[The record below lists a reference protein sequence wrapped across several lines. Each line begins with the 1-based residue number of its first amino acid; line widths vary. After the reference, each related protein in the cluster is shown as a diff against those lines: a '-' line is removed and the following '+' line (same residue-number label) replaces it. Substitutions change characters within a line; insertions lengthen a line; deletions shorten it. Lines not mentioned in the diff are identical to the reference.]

1 MSFIPYDGT
10 VITSWKNEEVDA
22 MNEEELTLHFEE
34 LKKELDGKITDDQLM
49 KELNT
54 YLNEYRVTVDAAKR
68 GIKRK
73 YGADSSS
80 SFMTADTLSKKIGE
94 LKGTEMN
101 VDITAKAVYVD
112 KKQITVRGNLKTI
125 VSGILGD
132 ETGTAPFT
140 IWEGDNV
147 DLEKGEVYLFKNAY
161 TKTWNERVQI
171 NLGSRGKVEKA
182 EGIRVD
188 VPERTIT
195 MEATEVKIG
204 DIREGMGNVTV
215 TGRIMSVEE
224 RNITVKGEPKVV
236 YSGII
241 ADDSGKIQFSA
252 WNDYDLKEGESI
264 CVKNAYIRAWR
275 GIPQLNLGDK
285 CEVSRVDDSFGEID
299 MSVSKKTV
307 EDIISI
313 GGGLDLS
320 VTGTVVDLRA
330 GSGLIWRCPECNRSV
345 LNGECTTHGRVEPIT
360 DLRMKLILDDG
371 TGAISAIVN
380 RQDTEKLTGITL
392 EAAEG
397 LAKARGDSEIVARE
411 IAELMIMRKM
421 TATGNV
427 LSDDF
432 GPMMIVS
439 EVNIEDVDVVA
450 EAEKLYDEVEGA
462 L

>member
-1 MSFIPYDGT
+1 MST
-10 VITSWKNEEVDA
+10 AITSRKREEADT
-22 MNEEELTLHFEE
+22 MNDEEIHLHFEE
-34 LKKELDGKITDDQLM
+34 LKKELEGKIDDALLK

-54 YLNEYRVTVDAAKR
+54 YLNEYRVTPEAAKR
-68 GIKRK
+68 GIRRK
-73 YGADSSS
+73 YGADDSS
-80 SFMTADTLSKKIGE
+80 SFMTADTLAKKIGE

-112 KKQITVRGNLKTI
+112 KKQITVRGNPKTI

-140 IWEGDNV
+140 IWEGENV
-147 DLEKGEVYLFKNAY
+147 ELEKGAVYLFKNAY
-161 TKTWNERVQI
+161 TKQWNERVQV

-182 EGIRVD
+182 EGVRVD
-188 VPERTIT
+188 VPERTAAA
-195 MEATEVKIG
+195 ESAEVKIA
-204 DIREGMGNVTV
+204 DIREGMGDVTV
-215 TGRIMSVEE
+215 TGRIISIEE
-224 RNITVKGEPKVV
+224 RNITVKGEPKTVR
-236 YSGII
+236 SGII

-252 WNDYDLKEGESI
+252 WNDYGLKEKETI
-264 CVKNAYIRAWR
+264 CVKNAYIRAWK

-299 MSVSKKTV
+299 IAVSKKTV
-307 EDIISI
+307 ADIIAA

-360 DLRMKLILDDG
+360 DLRMKLIIDDG

-380 RQDTEKLTGITL
+380 RQDTEILTGVTL

-411 IAELMIMRKM
+411 MAELVVMRKM
-421 TATGNV
+421 TVSGNV
-427 LSDDF
+427 MSDDF

-439 EVNIEDVDVVA
+439 DARIEVIDVEA
-450 EAEKLYDEVEGA
+450 EAEALYNEVEAA

>member
-1 MSFIPYDGT
+1 MG
-10 VITSWKNEEVDA
+10 KREVDA
-22 MNEEELTLHFEE
+22 MNEEELQLHFEE
-34 LKKELDGKITDDQLM
+34 LKKELDGKIDDAQLK

-54 YLNEYRVTVDAAKR
+54 YLNEYRVTAEAAKR

-73 YGADSSS
+73 YGVDGSS
-80 SFMTADTLSKKIGE
+80 SFMTADTLSKKIDE

-112 KKQITVRGNLKTI
+112 KKQITVRGTPKMI
-125 VSGILGD
+125 ISGILGD
-132 ETGTAPFT
+132 ETSTAPFT
-140 IWEGDNV
+140 IWEGENV
-147 DLEKGEVYLFKNAY
+147 ELEKGEVYLFKNAY
-161 TKTWNERVQI
+161 TKLWNERVQI

-195 MEATEVKIG
+195 AESTEVKIG
-204 DIREGMGNVTV
+204 NIKEGMGDVTV
-215 TGRIMSVEE
+215 TGRIMSVEQ
-224 RNITVKGEPKVV
+224 RNITVKGEAKVV
-236 YSGII
+236 YSGIM
-241 ADDSGKIQFSA
+241 ADDSGKIQYSA
-252 WNDYDLKEGESI
+252 WNDYSLKEGESI
-264 CVKNAYIRAWR
+264 CVKNAYIRSWK

-299 MSVSKKTV
+299 MSVSKKTIA
-307 EDIISI
+307 DIIAV

-320 VTGTVVDLRA
+320 VTGTVVDMRA
-330 GSGLIWRCPECNRSV
+330 GSGLIRRCPQCNRSV
-345 LNGECTTHGRVEPIT
+345 LNGECTAHGKVEPIN

-371 TGAISAIVN
+371 TGAISAVVN
-380 RQDTEKLTGITL
+380 RQDTERLTGITL
-392 EAAEG
+392 AAAEG

-411 IAELMIMRKM
+411 MAGLIIMRRM
-421 TATGNV
+421 TMTGNV

-432 GPMMIVS
+432 GPMMIVNDAKV
-439 EVNIEDVDVVA
+439 ETVDVAA

>member
-1 MSFIPYDGT
+1 MQRVLT
-10 VITSWKNEEVDA
+10 ITSWKNEEVDA
-22 MNEEELTLHFEE
+22 MNEEELQIHFEE
-34 LKKELDGKITDDQLM
+34 LKKELNGKIDDAQLM

-54 YLNEYRVTVDAAKR
+54 YLNEYRVTPEAAKR

-73 YGADSSS
+73 YGADGST
-80 SFMTADTLSKKIGE
+80 SFMTADSLSKKIE
-94 LKGTEMN
+94 DLKGTEMN
-101 VDITAKAVYVD
+101 VDITAKAVYID
-112 KKQITVRGNLKTI
+112 KKQITVRGTPKVI
-125 VSGILGD
+125 ISGILGD

-140 IWEGDNV
+140 IWEGENV
-147 DLEKGEVYLFKNAY
+147 ELEKGVVYLFKNAY
-161 TKTWNERVQI
+161 TKLWNDKVQI
-171 NLGSRGKVEKA
+171 NLGARGKVEKA
-182 EGIRVD
+182 EGVRVD
-188 VPERTIT
+188 VPERTIAV
-195 MEATEVKIG
+195 ESKEVKIG
-204 DIREGMGNVTV
+204 DIREGIGDVTV
-215 TGRIMSVEE
+215 TGRIMSVEQ
-224 RNITVKGEPKVV
+224 RNITVKGEAKIV

-241 ADDSGKIQFSA
+241 ADDSGKIQYSA
-252 WNDYDLKEGESI
+252 WNDHGLKEGETI

-299 MSVSKKTV
+299 MTVSKKTIA
-307 EDIISI
+307 DIISV

-330 GSGLIWRCPECNRSV
+330 GSGLIWRCPHCNRSV

-380 RQDTEKLTGITL
+380 RQDTERLTGITL
-392 EAAEG
+392 AAAEG

-411 IAELMIMRKM
+411 MAQLVIMRRM
-421 TATGNV
+421 TVTGNV

-432 GPMMIVS
+432 GPMMIVNTA
-439 EVNIEDVDVVA
+439 EVETVDVAA
-450 EAEKLYDEVEGA
+450 EAEKLYNDVEAA

>member
-1 MSFIPYDGT
+1 
-10 VITSWKNEEVDA
+10 
-22 MNEEELTLHFEE
+22 MNEEELQIHFEE
-34 LKKELDGKITDDQLM
+34 LKKELAGKIDDAQLR

-54 YLNEYRVTVDAAKR
+54 YLNEYRVSPEAAKR

-80 SFMTADTLSKKIGE
+80 FVTADSMTKKISE

-101 VDITAKAVYVD
+101 VDITAKAVFVD
-112 KKQITVRGNLKTI
+112 KKQITVRGTPKMI

-147 DLEKGEVYLFKNAY
+147 ELEKGTVYLFKNAY
-161 TKTWNERVQI
+161 TKLWNERVQV

-195 MEATEVKIG
+195 AESTEMKIG
-204 DIREGMGNVTV
+204 DIKDGVGDVTV
-215 TGRIMSVEE
+215 TGRILSVEK
-224 RNITVKGEPKVV
+224 RNITAKGEAKVV
-236 YSGII
+236 FSGII
-241 ADDSGKIQFSA
+241 ADESGKMQFSA
-252 WNDYDLKEGESI
+252 WNDFGLKEGETV
-264 CVKNAYIRAWR
+264 CAKNAYIRSWR
-275 GIPQLNLGDK
+275 GIPQLNFGDK
-285 CEVSRVDDSFGEID
+285 CEISRVDDSFGELNI
-299 MSVSKKTV
+299 SVSKKAIS
-307 EDIISI
+307 DIIAV

-320 VTGTVVDLRA
+320 VTGTVVDLRT

-345 LNGECTTHGRVEPIT
+345 LNGECTTHGKVNPVS

-371 TGAISAIVN
+371 TGAITAVVN

-392 EAAEG
+392 AAAEG
-397 LAKARGDSEIVARE
+397 LAKARGDHDIVARE
-411 IAELMIMRKM
+411 IAGLVIMRKM
-421 TATGNV
+421 TISGNV
-427 LSDDF
+427 MSDDY
-432 GPMMIVS
+432 GPMMIANS
-439 EVNIEDVDVVA
+439 AKIEAVDVIA
-450 EAEKLYDEVEGA
+450 EAEKLYNDVEAA

>member
-1 MSFIPYDGT
+1 MD
-10 VITSWKNEEVDA
+10 
-22 MNEEELTLHFEE
+22 EEELQIHFEE
-34 LKKELDGKITDDQLM
+34 LKKELDGKISDDQLM

-54 YLNEYRVTVDAAKR
+54 YLNEYRVTPEAAKR

-73 YGADSSS
+73 YGAEGVS
-80 SFMTADTLSKKIGE
+80 SFMTADTLSKKITE

-101 VDITAKAVYVD
+101 VDITAKAIYVD
-112 KKQITVRGNLKTI
+112 RKQITVRGTPKTI

-140 IWEGDNV
+140 IWEGENV
-147 DLEKGEVYLFKNAY
+147 VLEKGEVYLFKNAY
-161 TKTWNERVQI
+161 TKLWNDRVQI
-171 NLGSRGKVEKA
+171 NLGSRGKAEKA

-195 MEATEVKIG
+195 MESREMKIG
-204 DIREGMGNVTV
+204 DIKDGAGNVTV

-236 YSGII
+236 YSGIM
-241 ADDSGKIQFSA
+241 ADDTGKIQFSA
-252 WNDYDLKEGESI
+252 WNDFGLKEKETI
-264 CVKNAYIRAWR
+264 CAKNAYIRAWR

-299 MSVSKKTV
+299 IAVSKKRTIS
-307 EDIISI
+307 DIIAV
-313 GGGLDLS
+313 GGGLDIS

-345 LNGECTTHGRVEPIT
+345 LNGECTTHGKVEPVT

-371 TGAISAIVN
+371 TGAISAVVN
-380 RQDTEKLTGITL
+380 RHDTERLTGISL
-392 EAAEG
+392 AAAEG
-397 LAKARGDSEIVARE
+397 LAKARGNSEIVARE
-411 IAELMIMRKM
+411 MAGLVIMRRM
-421 TATGNV
+421 TVTGNV
-427 LSDDF
+427 LSDDY

-439 EVNIEDVDVVA
+439 GAEMETVDVAA
-450 EAEKLYDEVEGA
+450 EAEELYSEVEAA